1 MVQSLQ
7 NIVRKKKH
15 DLINKDI
22 IDNKINSETKNQ
34 KLSAAVNVE
43 VQIINLG
50 APYWRRLIDEGNK
63 RKILSPKEIDL
74 LSIPAS
80 LDTMRPRVP
89 SEAQAKLIWK
99 IRKKL
104 EEAGVLVD

>member
-1 MVQSLQ
+1 MHLITLHSL
-7 NIVRKKKH
+7 KH
-15 DLINKDI
+15 KTILK
-22 IDNKINSETKNQ
+22 TKNQ